1 MKSRALG
8 TLSGI
13 VAAAASLIA
22 GVSAV
27 TTVQAQTARPVDS
40 ASMVK
45 PPSAPGASDAPK
57 APNASGSRAYNP
69 DNMPMKRPALPAN
82 GDRMLHNN
90 PASDAIA
97 K

>member
-1 MKSRALG
+1 
-8 TLSGI
+8 
-13 VAAAASLIA
+13 
-22 GVSAV
+22 
-27 TTVQAQTARPVDS
+27 
-40 ASMVK
+40 MVK
-45 PPSAPGASDAPK
+45 PPPAPGASDAPK

>member
-8 TLSGI
+8 TLSLPGI

-27 TTVQAQTARPVDS
+27 TTEQAQTARPIDS
-40 ASMVK
+40 ASMVT
-45 PPSAPGASDAPK
+45 PAPGASDSPK

-90 PASDAIA
+90 PASDVIA